1 MDMHLCYD
9 TAENFANV
17 AYHAYHA
24 QTVSLVDY
32 AMVNVPCGQI
42 SVTVIKSSDSS
53 SSENMGGH
61 DIIHIDLIQASM
73 RGRKV
78 TQNQTKSH

>member
-9 TAENFANV
+9 TAENFGNV
-17 AYHAYHA
+17 AYHA

-42 SVTVIKSSDSS
+42 SVTEIKSSDSS